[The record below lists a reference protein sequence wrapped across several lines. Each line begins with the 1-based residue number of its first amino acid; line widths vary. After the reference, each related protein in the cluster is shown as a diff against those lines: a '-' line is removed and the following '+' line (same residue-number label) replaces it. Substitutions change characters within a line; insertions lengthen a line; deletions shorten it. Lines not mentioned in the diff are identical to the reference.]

1 MSKILVVGA
10 NGTVGSHL
18 VSELTKAGQQVLKA
32 TSKKA
37 QKPDEVHLN
46 LLTQEGLD
54 QAVTQADKIFLLSP
68 PGHTNQH
75 EILIPIIKK
84 AQEKKIKKIVLM
96 TAMGADAVDEAP
108 FRQAEKYLEKSGLA
122 YNIIRPNWFMQNFNS
137 FWLQGILQDQK
148 IYLPVADGRGS
159 FIDARDIAATAAK
172 LLMTNQFD
180 NQAFVLTGSESL
192 NHDEV
197 AVIMSEILKKKITYQ
212 DISEESMREGLLK
225 AGLPKDYTEFLLM
238 ILNYFKL
245 GYSAA
250 ITDNVEKIT
259 GRKPIRFS
267 QYVID
272 HKDFWLKK

>member
-37 QKPDEVHLN
+37 QNSGEVHLN

-54 QAVTQADKIFLLSP
+54 QAVAQADKIFLLSP
-68 PGHTNQH
+68 PGYTNQH

-84 AQEKKIKKIVLM
+84 AQEKKIKKVVLM

-108 FRQAEKYLEKSGLA
+108 FRKVEKFLEKSGLT

-212 DISEESMREGLLK
+212 DVSPESMREGLLK

-267 QYVID
+267 QYVVD
-272 HKDFWLKK
+272 HKDIWLKK

>member
-37 QKPDEVHLN
+37 QNSGEVHLN

-54 QAVTQADKIFLLSP
+54 QAVAQADKIFLLSP
-68 PGHTNQH
+68 PGYTNQH

-84 AQEKKIKKIVLM
+84 AQEKKIKKVVLM

-108 FRQAEKYLEKSGLA
+108 FRKVEKFLEKSGLT

-180 NQAFVLTGSESL
+180 NQAFVLTGSESFT
-192 NHDEV
+192 HDEV

-212 DISEESMREGLLK
+212 DVSPESMREGLLK

-267 QYVID
+267 QYVVD
-272 HKDFWLKK
+272 HKDIWLKK